1 MSFGGKTDLALDLT
15 NPEQDRNSTYQEATP
30 LPDVRGNGNLGLI
43 WICKNTE
50 PKLTKV
56 GSTHFHYHGS
66 IAGLLNHGIVKWIGT
81 ISINGKVVDNLDYTW
96 NGSET
101 YHDFTIDTDG
111 GHTTVQT
118 SVRIYFGTETQTAD
132 SILNAFHA
140 QTHPAYRGQA
150 YIVFQNLY
158 GGDGTFRVPNVT
170 VQFRSTCEFDYD
182 ASTYG
187 DTAFGTGINP
197 VTHLHHMVTHP
208 RAGLGIDE
216 DTAFD
221 MADMAAKYLR
231 YDSEANTIYGAATT
245 GYINP
250 QLTKNR
256 KAKDWIKENLSY
268 FDGFITLRNG
278 KLNLD
283 WFPHEAISPASPSEY
298 TTIYQ
303 ADLVDKPD
311 IEFPVWEDT
320 ISSVAIDFIN
330 IEKSSRKSSLVVSS
344 THNSTVLGENRTE
357 QITRDWFWWEY
368 QVQSYGERYLAAKE
382 SPLFSGKLN
391 IKRDRAVNPD
401 NGNVEA
407 DRRGVS
413 FLPGHVFLWNY
424 APYSIA
430 VYCRITS
437 INPRGHTYEV
447 SFVQERGT
455 YPVEYIP
462 TPDPV
467 PDLTLPT
474 PDPLDNWALYN
485 LPPALTGHYKNY
497 LGVLAERFTKKTVS
511 WDITFN
517 DSDTWGTEV
526 AYLLEQV
533 SFAARF
539 EIQESVAD
547 EAGPTTFEILGSTS
561 NVDMTDI
568 MQSLDAKQAED
579 NTLLLFVGTEVMS
592 LEANSLLGAANYDV
606 TAYRGRYSTPTA
618 AYSTSQVCWVIPR
631 ANLIQWYHE
640 KFDLVYTAGAYDSG
654 LATKWFKTNT
664 YNFYQE
670 GTWSSSQSFQ
680 IADQIPAVP
689 TGFAVTAGVGKVYV
703 EWTNPSVQDFR
714 GVLVQWSTDPT
725 FAAYPYNKF
734 IAANPG
740 EEGTYTIEKYTDG
753 SVVPKLIPPGV
764 TIYVR
769 LRSSDRSYNESAWSS
784 SLSALTVDKINDV
797 PDFSAHGKVGGAGDI
812 TYKLSGSS
820 VYIYGSRY
828 IDTDDVVYPIPDASY
843 VTTPL
848 TNGTIYPVQTWGDG
862 GGENGLEGAMYIAHI
877 DTTADTVWPLAGMG
891 GPGGEQFFV
900 CVSQYSNGT
909 WYVTDAEGEHWSN
922 ANLSSIAA
930 HIIAKI
936 EREPGYAGGITRIVP
951 YTTGLKKPLENE
963 LEFDT
968 LTAAKA
974 YSSAEVASIP
984 NNTKIRWKGRAAVD
998 DGLKGEG
1005 IWDNASTDTADD
1017 FSVVK
1022 FTAVTTGRIK
1032 RALPKKLVYV
1042 KDFGATGDGSTDDS
1056 TAIDAFCDW
1065 LNANGGTGI
1074 ITAGTYRYATD
1085 LSAATIGAI
1094 NITASDVEIIFM
1106 GGATLYMDNIVSNVG
1121 KSDGISIQEG
1131 IENIRLVNPRVVWSS
1146 KPTTRNER
1154 AGIAGYGYPSETDVG
1169 GYKCITNIQI
1179 ENPYIENSAGPGL
1192 IFYGCQ
1198 DVHLI
1203 GVTTLVNT
1211 NADGVHFNYTRRFTV
1226 DKIIGLETYDDTFAC
1241 VNYYHA
1247 TEVWDNNTPGDYP
1260 LQGNGFTGWNGN
1272 DSFVGDIYTID
1283 GTSNAT
1289 RLAGAQNVAIRNIYG
1304 NGKGTCFKSD
1314 SAIENGTTVGWTY
1327 YASRNCT
1334 IDNIFADTCDTGLL
1348 LDSLNCDESDGDNY
1362 YKFDIRVGRLYSKA
1376 CTNDGLFMRDCS
1388 GLSIDEAIFEDCDF
1402 RLEHEV
1408 KDFHCRRME
1417 SNQRVAMYGF
1427 ETGELD
1433 PATYDT
1439 DHRISIDS
1447 LLIKDGTNGSVSPQ
1461 YFLIE
1466 DYQGITIGTLEI
1478 NNVDAGGVQLKNCR
1492 NVEVDN
1498 LIIKDCN
1505 TVDSADANKERAC
1518 FLDRCHNVTFNNYA
1532 LYIENLTNIISLEV
1546 GGGDA
1551 TAVSRNVLF
1560 KQINYVSEKASGGSD
1575 VVVQAGTYAP
1585 VNLSYHI
1592 RYKHGSSDSA
1602 NETFGENFPHIGLLG
1617 NDTMASGGSDTLY
1630 IDDIVIG
1637 KMGGCLVSAQ
1647 MFGPNHVLSY
1657 LFAAVTTNTTGI
1669 TVATLASDIHSA
1681 NGSIAVSGGT
1691 TNNSQYLKITYT
1703 RNASASTAA
1712 MECKYRITPLHNLL
1726 DIT

>member
-118 SVRIYFGTETQTAD
+118 SVRVYFGTETQTAD

-182 ASTYG
+182 ATTYG

-216 DTAFD
+216 DAAFD

-231 YDSEANTIYGAATT
+231 YDSEANTSYGAATT

-462 TPDPV
+462 TPDQV

-670 GTWSSSQSFQ
+670 GTWSSSQSFVL
-680 IADQIPAVP
+680 ADQLPEAP
-689 TGFAVTAGVGKVYV
+689 TGFAA
-703 EWTNPSVQDFR
+703 
-714 GVLVQWSTDPT
+714 
-725 FAAYPYNKF
+725 
-734 IAANPG
+734 
-740 EEGTYTIEKYTDG
+740 
-753 SVVPKLIPPGV
+753 
-764 TIYVR
+764 
-769 LRSSDRSYNESAWSS
+769 
-784 SLSALTVDKINDV
+784 
-797 PDFSAHGKVGGAGDI
+797 
-812 TYKLSGSS
+812 
-820 VYIYGSRY
+820 
-828 IDTDDVVYPIPDASY
+828 
-843 VTTPL
+843 
-848 TNGTIYPVQTWGDG
+848 
-862 GGENGLEGAMYIAHI
+862 
-877 DTTADTVWPLAGMG
+877 
-891 GPGGEQFFV
+891 
-900 CVSQYSNGT
+900 
-909 WYVTDAEGEHWSN
+909 
-922 ANLSSIAA
+922 
-930 HIIAKI
+930 
-936 EREPGYAGGITRIVP
+936 
-951 YTTGLKKPLENE
+951 
-963 LEFDT
+963 
-968 LTAAKA
+968 
-974 YSSAEVASIP
+974 
-984 NNTKIRWKGRAAVD
+984 
-998 DGLKGEG
+998 
-1005 IWDNASTDTADD
+1005 
-1017 FSVVK
+1017 
-1022 FTAVTTGRIK
+1022 TAVTEGVYFTWTDSVSPDILWYEVLVGHDSGFATSFIARSSGAALFVSGLSAGTARWGKVRAVNKTGNRSS
-1032 RALPKKLVYV
+1032 Y
-1042 KDFGATGDGSTDDS
+1042 TSDDS
-1056 TAIDAFCDW
+1056 ATATAPPVGDDAITHYLTNSAHVVDADW
-1065 LNANGGTGI
+1065 DGTGYSLTGAGGTHKVFDGTSDVTTSATHSVI
-1074 ITAGTYRYATD
+1074 GSPSGGLTMSVVAGTGVYS
-1085 LSAATIGAI
+1085 LSGTGTWTTENETFTLRANYGAI
-1094 NITASDVEIIFM
+1094 NHDAV
-1106 GGATLYMDNIVSNVG
+1106 
-1121 KSDGISIQEG
+1121 
-1131 IENIRLVNPRVVWSS
+1131 
-1146 KPTTRNER
+1146 
-1154 AGIAGYGYPSETDVG
+1154 
-1169 GYKCITNIQI
+1169 
-1179 ENPYIENSAGPGL
+1179 
-1192 IFYGCQ
+1192 
-1198 DVHLI
+1198 
-1203 GVTTLVNT
+1203 
-1211 NADGVHFNYTRRFTV
+1211 
-1226 DKIIGLETYDDTFAC
+1226 
-1241 VNYYHA
+1241 
-1247 TEVWDNNTPGDYP
+1247 
-1260 LQGNGFTGWNGN
+1260 
-1272 DSFVGDIYTID
+1272 YTI
-1283 GTSNAT
+1283 TKAL
-1289 RLAGAQNVAIRNIYG
+1289 R
-1304 NGKGTCFKSD
+1304 
-1314 SAIENGTTVGWTY
+1314 
-1327 YASRNCT
+1327 SR
-1334 IDNIFADTCDTGLL
+1334 
-1348 LDSLNCDESDGDNY
+1348 
-1362 YKFDIRVGRLYSKA
+1362 RSK
-1376 CTNDGLFMRDCS
+1376 
-1388 GLSIDEAIFEDCDF
+1388 
-1402 RLEHEV
+1402 
-1408 KDFHCRRME
+1408 
-1417 SNQRVAMYGF
+1417 
-1427 ETGELD
+1427 
-1433 PATYDT
+1433 
-1439 DHRISIDS
+1439 
-1447 LLIKDGTNGSVSPQ
+1447 
-1461 YFLIE
+1461 
-1466 DYQGITIGTLEI
+1466 
-1478 NNVDAGGVQLKNCR
+1478 
-1492 NVEVDN
+1492 
-1498 LIIKDCN
+1498 
-1505 TVDSADANKERAC
+1505 
-1518 FLDRCHNVTFNNYA
+1518 
-1532 LYIENLTNIISLEV
+1532 
-1546 GGGDA
+1546 
-1551 TAVSRNVLF
+1551 
-1560 KQINYVSEKASGGSD
+1560 
-1575 VVVQAGTYAP
+1575 
-1585 VNLSYHI
+1585 
-1592 RYKHGSSDSA
+1592 
-1602 NETFGENFPHIGLLG
+1602 
-1617 NDTMASGGSDTLY
+1617 
-1630 IDDIVIG
+1630 
-1637 KMGGCLVSAQ
+1637 
-1647 MFGPNHVLSY
+1647 
-1657 LFAAVTTNTTGI
+1657 
-1669 TVATLASDIHSA
+1669 
-1681 NGSIAVSGGT
+1681 
-1691 TNNSQYLKITYT
+1691 
-1703 RNASASTAA
+1703 
-1712 MECKYRITPLHNLL
+1712 
-1726 DIT
+1726 